1 MQLDDLLNRR
11 ELLDS
16 LETEPLVDYLQKHG
30 VLDEECCS
38 KILSAS
44 ESFDRNRELL
54 RSLMKYHRCEDE
66 ERDLIEEVQE
76 ASENHAHDANR
87 CSGGEPIIPE
97 EELKLSL
104 NAFGLFM
111 NALRHTGYHR
121 LASLLDN
128 ERRIHKPTIGSRA
141 SLIGK
146 FYLLPQVF
154 FLKKAA

>member
-30 VLDEECCS
+30 VLDQECCS

-54 RSLMKYHRCEDE
+54 RSLMKYHRTEEED
-66 ERDLIEEVQE
+66 RDLVEEIPKQE
-76 ASENHAHDANR
+76 NENCSPIDLHR
-87 CSGGEPIIPE
+87 CSGGDPFMPE

-141 SLIGK
+141 SLIGEC
-146 FYLLPQVF
+146 V
-154 FLKKAA
+154 